1 MIHFCDGI
9 FRGTSGTDY
18 SYGNHES
25 DSLSVWANA
34 FPVTRLKVSK
44 VWNDTSNVYGT
55 RVLDKN
61 GNWTVSFAVQR
72 RAVKLEAGSTWKSP
86 WQNLSSTD
94 KTGNKT
100 EVRITL
106 SGEDNVEAEDI
117 NEKSTELGGLPVYGI
132 ESIDGTYQV
141 VRYEYRARELNT
153 DGTMITEPEEKL
165 L

>member
-1 MIHFCDGI
+1 M
-9 FRGTSGTDY
+9 
-18 SYGNHES
+18 
-25 DSLSVWANA
+25 
-34 FPVTRLKVSK
+34 SK

-153 DGTMITEPEEKL
+153 DGTMITEPEGETSVNHAYSGSFSGGIYDVDYQDGKKRIMRQMVTGDIVI
-165 L
+165 

>member
-1 MIHFCDGI
+1 MRSSAAEQENLIHFCDGI

-86 WQNLSSTD
+86 
-94 KTGNKT
+94 G
-100 EVRITL
+100 RICLPRIKQETKQ
-106 SGEDNVEAEDI
+106 
-117 NEKSTELGGLPVYGI
+117 KS
-132 ESIDGTYQV
+132 ES
-141 VRYEYRARELNT
+141 L
-153 DGTMITEPEEKL
+153 
-165 L
+165 